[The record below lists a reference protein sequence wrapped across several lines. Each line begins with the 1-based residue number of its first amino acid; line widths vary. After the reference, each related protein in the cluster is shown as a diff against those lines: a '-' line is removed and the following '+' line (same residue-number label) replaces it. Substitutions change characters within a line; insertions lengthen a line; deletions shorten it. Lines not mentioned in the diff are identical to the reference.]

1 MPDDENII
9 RHSIKRKKKLIIRV
23 IIIALILFFMIFS
36 DYGFLTSV
44 KLWWN
49 IVDLKDKIATEQKL
63 NDSLESRIN
72 VLLTDSLE
80 MERIAREHYGMIKS
94 GEKVYIILKK

>member
-1 MPDDENII
+1 MSGEENII
-9 RHSIKRKKKLIIRV
+9 KRSGKRKKLIIRV

-49 IVDLKDKIATEQKL
+49 IGDLKDKITSEQKL
-63 NDSLESRIN
+63 NDSLNQRIN
-72 VLLTDSLE
+72 VLLTDSTE
-80 MERIAREHYGMIKS
+80 MERIAREHYGMIKP